1 MTDETKPD
9 ASGYL
14 PILER
19 YLRRGHVLRA
29 FRSGG
34 GLRVVRVEKA
44 RDSLEGYGEHPSIDH
59 ALSHAADDLLAGGRP
74 YSEVYGGEHPHYLTG
89 SSSPSSPSSPLDMH
103 VLSGGKIRAW
113 YRGGWFFVDLLGFA
127 SQDYPQDI
135 LDRAQRGE
143 TVHWSSP
150 RGVFYL
156 FTSMRIPNGETG
168 CSIATLH
175 KPTLRDPHH
184 FHTRARGLGETL
196 AEAISEA
203 IVARL
208 EEVDDAA

>member
-74 YSEVYGGEHPHYLTG
+74 YSEVYGGEHPHYPTG
-89 SSSPSSPSSPLDMH
+89 SSSPLDRH
-103 VLSGGKIRAW
+103 VLSGGKVRAW

-135 LDRAQRGE
+135 LDRAYRGE

-150 RGVFYL
+150 RGVFYVCTPVR
-156 FTSMRIPNGETG
+156 FANGEAG
-168 CSIATLH
+168 CSIATLY
-175 KPTLRDPHH
+175 KLVLRDPRH
-184 FHTRARGLGETL
+184 FHARARGLGETL

-203 IVARL
+203 LAARP